1 MPRAWLYTPL
11 ITQNPIRAERFRAS
25 GLVEPGQLRFVKEC
39 VMKRYT
45 LPAAA
50 GLILLGGT
58 AIAAADTIVLSS
70 EDSSA
75 IHEYVTTQHVTPV
88 EAPSGFSV
96 SVGAAV
102 PDTVELH
109 AVEAPKIK
117 HKYSYAVIGKQT
129 VVVQPETRKII
140 EVY

>member
-1 MPRAWLYTPL
+1 MNEGRLFF
-11 ITQNPIRAERFRAS
+11 ED
-25 GLVEPGQLRFVKEC
+25 C
-39 VMKRYT
+39 MMKKLA
-45 LPAAA
+45 LPAVA
-50 GLILLGGT
+50 GLMLLGGT
-58 AIAAADTIVLSS
+58 AIAAADTVVLSPEES
-70 EDSSA
+70 TS
-75 IHEYVTTQHVTPV
+75 IHEYVTTQKVSPI

-96 SVGAAV
+96 SVGASV

-129 VVVQPETRKII
+129 VVVEPETRKII

>member
-1 MPRAWLYTPL
+1 MKSL
-11 ITQNPIRAERFRAS
+11 IPPTF
-25 GLVEPGQLRFVKEC
+25 
-39 VMKRYT
+39 
-45 LPAAA
+45 A
-50 GLILLGGT
+50 GLALLSGA
-58 AIAAADTIVLSS
+58 AIATADTVVLSPEES
-70 EDSSA
+70 TT
-75 IHEYVTTQHVTPV
+75 IHDYVTTQKVTPI

-96 SVGAAV
+96 SVGATV

-129 VVVQPETRKII
+129 VVVEPETRKII